1 MVDISKLK
9 MHKWYKVVTQ
19 SNTALC
25 GRLLAVNEIYLVF
38 NEKFKNDFVKVI
50 RKDEIISIEEWS
62 V

>member
-19 SNTALC
+19 SNTALY